1 MNDAGWM
8 IFGVILAAIASLTT
22 GCSGFEVG
30 AKAGLYRV
38 DTHSEASQ
46 TYHKPIPL
54 KCYFT
59 ACDQAEPQELK

>member
-1 MNDAGWM
+1 MNDSGWL
-8 IFGVILAAIASLTT
+8 IFGAVLAAIASVTT
-22 GCSGFEVG
+22 GCSGLEAG
-30 AKAGLYRV
+30 AKVGLYRV

-59 ACDQAEPQELK
+59 ACDQAETLEPK